1 MPRRSDRA
9 AFGKTGKGYQR
20 RDRVGR
26 QLHEV
31 LADYLERTWDE
42 ALSLITLTGVD
53 CSPDMRNAKVYY
65 TVYGD
70 EKAAKKIAAALTER
84 QPELKTVVAK
94 SVRMRRTPDLSFEL
108 DTFVERGNRIERLLY
123 ELRTQGTTTDASE
136 DDSPSADASDTSETE
151 GDA

>member
-20 RDRVGR
+20 RDRVGH

-31 LADYLERTWDE
+31 LADYLERTSDE
-42 ALSLITLTGVD
+42 ALALVTLTGVD
-53 CSPDMRNAKVYY
+53 CSPDLRNASVYY

-70 EKAAKKIAAALTER
+70 EKAAAKVALALEER
-84 QPELKTVVAK
+84 HGELRTVIAK
-94 SVRMRRTPDLSFEL
+94 SVRMKYTPDLTFKQ

-123 ELRTQGTTTDASE
+123 ELRTQGAARVDEDAAEDASE
-136 DDSPSADASDTSETE
+136 ESPA
-151 GDA
+151 GDES